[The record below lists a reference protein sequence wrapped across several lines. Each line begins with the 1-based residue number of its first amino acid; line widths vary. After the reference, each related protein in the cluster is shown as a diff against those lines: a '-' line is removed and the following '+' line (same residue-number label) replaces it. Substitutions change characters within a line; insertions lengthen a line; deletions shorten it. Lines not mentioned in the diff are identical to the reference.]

1 MEYPTES
8 RFLRTP
14 AAVLDTVAEQ
24 LADVDLTLPDYCPD
38 IEKILKCTLIPKLQ
52 SKSLSGG
59 QLRVDGSCV
68 VNVLYV
74 ESTGKTIRCCEQS
87 VSFSQ
92 SFSLR
97 ETPENYVVLTKTK
110 PEYINCRALSP
121 RRLVIHGAFSLYAK
135 VLSVGQSEIFT
146 PPEGLETL
154 IKPMDCADLTALCQ
168 EQFTVSEEI

>member
-8 RFLRTP
+8 RFLRAP

-87 VSFSQ
+87 VSKRPRTTLSSQ
-92 SFSLR
+92 
-97 ETPENYVVLTKTK
+97 K
-110 PEYINCRALSP
+110 LSP
-121 RRLVIHGAFSLYAK
+121 S
-135 VLSVGQSEIFT
+135 T
-146 PPEGLETL
+146 
-154 IKPMDCADLTALCQ
+154 
-168 EQFTVSEEI
+168 